1 MGLLEHYAAELLA
14 RLAWTSLQAALLI
27 AAVAL
32 LLRAL
37 PRLPAA
43 TRCALWWLVGLQ
55 ALLGLAW
62 QTPIALPLLAP
73 PASVTAVAATPP
85 VAATAVTAQSMPM
98 PMTGAV
104 QDVAPT
110 PTAARAAATTSTP
123 AIAPAAGAAG
133 WMSAHWRVLLLA
145 LWLSLLLAQLPALLL
160 QHRRTRRLRRDAL
173 PLDDATLQAQ
183 CGQQA
188 HALGLRRCPPLLA
201 SPAVVSPQV
210 CGLRRPA
217 ILWPAA
223 LPLAPEAASLALAHE
238 LAHLKRGDLVLGWIP
253 ALAARLF
260 FFHPLLRWA
269 MREYALHREAACDA
283 LALAQQR
290 ATPRDYGRLLLE
302 LGVAHPLHAGL
313 AGAPP
318 TFHNLKRRLLM
329 LQQSADTMPLA
340 RGWLFVALVALIGV
354 LPYRVTAG
362 AARQSPGTAAGTTL
376 PAAPPVPPAPPSALP
391 TPPPAPTAPGVAPPP
406 PSATPPVPPT
416 PPITLAGFTG
426 HHVSISTHDDNG
438 YGFALLDGDAVT
450 IDGTDGDLAAIRRL
464 RKAGEPL
471 LWFRRGNKSWLIH
484 DAATIQR
491 AKAAYAPVTALGR
504 QQGELGE
511 QQGALGKQQGQLG
524 VQQGRLGGQQAALG
538 ARQAAL
544 AAREATLAARQ
555 ATLDSRTDTAQATA
569 DARKA
574 LQAETAKLDA
584 DRQALRDQQAALQKQ
599 QQALGS
605 QQEALGR
612 KQEALGKQQ
621 QALGE
626 RQRAASVQAE
636 QQLDELLDEA
646 LSKGIAQ
653 PVSTAAA
660 ARAATS
666 TPVAAARAHHD
677 SDISLTSSG
686 SRYAHALYD
695 YDERGDTT
703 SVNGTR
709 TDAALAKSLHQ
720 ADPAPMFWF
729 RRGDQSWVI
738 RDPTFVDRAREA
750 YAPVAAYWRDAGK
763 LEGEQWRLKGPL
775 EGLQG
780 WLRSVEAQRQDLQA
794 NPKAPGAAQRL
805 ASLDAQQ
812 RDIGARMAALREQ
825 LAALQPQLDAR
836 MQRQRAVL
844 AAADRRASQLL
855 DEAIAR
861 GLAQD
866 VSRR

>member
-1 MGLLEHYAAELLA
+1 MGLLELLSAELLA
-14 RLAWTSLQAALLI
+14 RLAWTSLQAAVLI

-43 TRCALWWLVGLQ
+43 ARCALWWLVGLQ
-55 ALLGLAW
+55 VLLGLTW
-62 QTPIALPLLAP
+62 QAPIALPLLSPPATAATTTATAP
-73 PASVTAVAATPP
+73 PVVATEAAMSLVVVAQDAAPAPTAVALTASMLKPAVAP
-85 VAATAVTAQSMPM
+85 VANT
-98 PMTGAV
+98 
-104 QDVAPT
+104 
-110 PTAARAAATTSTP
+110 
-123 AIAPAAGAAG
+123 AG
-133 WMSAHWRVLLLA
+133 WLPSHWRILLLA
-145 LWLSLLLAQLPALLL
+145 LWLSLLLAQLPALFV
-160 QHRRTRRLRRDAL
+160 QHRRMQRLRREAL
-173 PLDDATLQAQ
+173 PLDDAALQAQ
-183 CGQQA
+183 CVRQA
-188 HALGLRRCPPLLA
+188 RALGLRRCPPLLA
-201 SPAVVSPQV
+201 SPAVASPQV
-210 CGLRRPA
+210 CGLRRPV

-260 FFHPLLRWA
+260 FFHPPLRWA
-269 MREYALHREAACDA
+269 MHEYALHREAACDA

-290 ATPRDYGRLLLE
+290 ATPHDYGRLLLE
-302 LGVAHPLHAGL
+302 LGVVRPLHAGL
-313 AGAPP
+313 ASAPP

-329 LQQSADTMPLA
+329 LQQSADAMPFA
-340 RGWLFVALVALIGV
+340 RGWLLVALVALIGV

-362 AARQSPGTAAGTTL
+362 AARQSPSTAAGTAL

-391 TPPPAPTAPGVAPPP
+391 TPPPAPTAPGVAPSPP
-406 PSATPPVPPT
+406 PATPAVPPT

-450 IDGTDGDLAAIRRL
+450 IDGSDGDLATVQRL
-464 RKAGEPL
+464 RKPGEPL

-491 AKAAYAPVTALGR
+491 AKAAYAPVTALGK

-524 VQQGRLGGQQAALG
+524 AQQGRLGGQQGALG

-544 AAREATLAARQ
+544 AARQ
-555 ATLDSRTDTAQATA
+555 ATLDNRTDVAQATA

-584 DRQALRDQQAALQKQ
+584 DRQALHDQQAALQKQ

-636 QQLDELLDEA
+636 QQLDKLLDEA

-653 PVSTAAA
+653 PVSTA
-660 ARAATS
+660 
-666 TPVAAARAHHD
+666 AAARAHHD

-695 YDERGDTT
+695 HDGQSDTE
-703 SVNGTR
+703 SVSGTKA
-709 TDAALAKSLHQ
+709 DAALAKSLHQ

-729 RRGDQSWVI
+729 RRGEQSYVI
-738 RDPTFVDRAREA
+738 RNPDFVERAREA
-750 YAPVAAYWRDAGK
+750 YAPVATYWRDAGK
-763 LEGEQWRLKGPL
+763 LEGEQWKLKGPL

-780 WLRSVEAQRQDLQA
+780 WLRSVETQRQDLQA
-794 NPKAPGAAQRL
+794 NPKAPAAAQRL

-812 RDIGARMAALREQ
+812 RDIDARMAALRRQ

-855 DEAIAR
+855 DEAIAK

>member
-1 MGLLEHYAAELLA
+1 MGLLEHFSAELLS
-14 RLAWTSLQAALLI
+14 RLAWTSLQAVLLI

-43 TRCALWWLVGLQ
+43 ARCALWWLVGLQ
-55 ALLGLAW
+55 VLLGLTW
-62 QTPIALPLLAP
+62 QAPIALPLLAP
-73 PASVTAVAATPP
+73 PAVVAAPP
-85 VAATAVTAQSMPM
+85 VAATEAATPMIVAAQDAAPAPRAALSAGTSKP
-98 PMTGAV
+98 A
-104 QDVAPT
+104 VAPT
-110 PTAARAAATTSTP
+110 SS
-123 AIAPAAGAAG
+123 AAG
-133 WMSAHWRVLLLA
+133 WMSSHWRVLLLA

-173 PLDDATLQAQ
+173 PLDDAALQAQ
-183 CGQQA
+183 CGRQA

-238 LAHLKRGDLVLGWIP
+238 LAHLKRGDLVLGWVP

-269 MREYALHREAACDA
+269 MHEYALHREAACDA

-290 ATPRDYGRLLLE
+290 AAPRDYGRLLLE

-313 AGAPP
+313 ASAPP

-329 LQQSADTMPLA
+329 LQQGSDAMPLA

-362 AARQSPGTAAGTTL
+362 AAQQSPDTVPSAALPSAPPAPPAPPPAPNVTPPPL
-376 PAAPPVPPAPPSALP
+376 PAAPHAPAVPPAPP
-391 TPPPAPTAPGVAPPP
+391 TPPAP
-406 PSATPPVPPT
+406 PVN
-416 PPITLAGFTG
+416 LAGFTG
-426 HHVSISTHDDNG
+426 HHVSISTHDDDG
-438 YGFALLDGDAVT
+438 YGFALFDGDGDGDAVT
-450 IDGTDGDLAAIRRL
+450 VNGTNGDLAAVQRL
-464 RKAGEPL
+464 RKTGEPL
-471 LWFRRGNKSWLIH
+471 LWFRRGDKSWLIR
-484 DAATIQR
+484 DPAYIQR
-491 AKAAYAPVTALGR
+491 AKAAYAPVTTLGR
-504 QQGELGE
+504 QQGELGG
-511 QQGALGKQQGQLG
+511 QQGALGQQQGQLG
-524 VQQGRLGGQQAALG
+524 AQQGHLGAQQGKLG
-538 ARQAAL
+538 AREAAL
-544 AAREATLAARQ
+544 VARQ
-555 ATLDSRTDTAQATA
+555 AMLASRTAALDSRTDASQATA
-569 DARKA
+569 SARKA
-574 LQAETAKLDA
+574 LQAEAARLDA
-584 DRQALRDQQAALQKQ
+584 ERQALHDQGAALQKQ
-599 QQALGS
+599 QEALGS
-605 QQEALGR
+605 QQEALSR

-626 RQRAASVQAE
+626 RQRAASAQAE
-636 QQLDELLDEA
+636 QQIDKLLEEA

-653 PVSTAAA
+653 PVSTAATV
-660 ARAATS
+660 RATAPM
-666 TPVAAARAHHD
+666 PVATARAHHD
-677 SDISLTSSG
+677 SDIDITASG
-686 SRYAHALYD
+686 NHYAHALYD
-695 YDERGDTT
+695 HDKRGDTT
-703 SVNGTR
+703 SVNGTGI
-709 TDAALAKSLHQ
+709 DAALARRLHQ

-750 YAPVAAYWRDAGK
+750 YAPVTAYWRDAGK
-763 LEGEQWRLKGPL
+763 LEGEQWKLKGPL

-780 WLRSVEAQRQDLQA
+780 WLRSVEAQRQDLQT
-794 NPKAPGAAQRL
+794 NPKALAASQRL

-812 RDIGARMAALREQ
+812 HDIDARMAALRQQ

-836 MQRQRAVL
+836 VQRQRAVL
-844 AAADRRASQLL
+844 AAADQRASQLL
-855 DEAIAR
+855 DEAIAK

-866 VSRR
+866 VSRL